1 MKHRF
6 QKIAAVGAVLLSCA
20 VVSGCGCGKAKKPD
34 EKSQGVME
42 ITITPQATPTP
53 EPGQMNPAAV
63 STNGNLTMVNGYLA
77 NKPETASS
85 AQADPQE
92 AGTEADGA
100 GTDEAGTDD
109 SSEDGG
115 QGEE

>member
-42 ITITPQATPTP
+42 ITITPEATPTP

-77 NKPETASS
+77 NKPDKVSS
-85 AQADPQE
+85 GQDEQMGANAE
-92 AGTEADGA
+92 AES
-100 GTDEAGTDD
+100 

>member
-77 NKPETASS
+77 NKLDKVSS
-85 AQADPQE
+85 AQDEQMGVNAE
-92 AGTEADGA
+92 AES
-100 GTDEAGTDD
+100 

>member
-1 MKHRF
+1 MKHKI

-20 VVSGCGCGKAKKPD
+20 VVSGCGCGKAKKTD

-42 ITITPQATPTP
+42 ITITPEATPTP

-77 NKPETASS
+77 NKPDKVSS
-85 AQADPQE
+85 SQDEVQE
-92 AGTEADGA
+92 EGTEANGA
-100 GTDEAGTDD
+100 
-109 SSEDGG
+109 SEDGG